1 MEIFRYKVFLFSSNE
16 RFHSYIVYF
25 TNTNTQNKQDIQIYG
40 CFCLFFL
47 TNVQIKTKMKSVDI
61 RMMGNADELSDGIS
75 E

>member
-40 CFCLFFL
+40 CFRLFFL

-61 RMMGNADELSDGIS
+61 RMMGNTDELSDGIS

>member
-1 MEIFRYKVFLFSSNE
+1 MEIFRYKVFLFYNNE
-16 RFHSYIVYF
+16 RFHYYIVHF
-25 TNTNTQNKQDIQIYG
+25 TNTITQNKQNIQIYG

>member
-25 TNTNTQNKQDIQIYG
+25 TNTQNKQDIQIYG

-61 RMMGNADELSDGIS
+61 RMMGNTDELSDGIS